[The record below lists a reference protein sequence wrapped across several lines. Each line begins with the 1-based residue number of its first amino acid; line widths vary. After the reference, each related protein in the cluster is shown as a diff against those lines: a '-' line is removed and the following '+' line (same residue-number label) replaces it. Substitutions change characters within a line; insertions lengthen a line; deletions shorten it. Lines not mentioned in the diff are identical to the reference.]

1 MKYGRLATHLANYTI
16 FNSSE
21 EIEANLMRKQ
31 EDIIVSS

>member
-1 MKYGRLATHLANYTI
+1 MKYRHLATHLANYTI

-31 EDIIVSS
+31 GDIIASS